1 MWRRARRSECRP
13 EAPLLWADL
22 QQDDIPTDAVLFV
35 VRARRERLAIS
46 YNFFSAKPASSRS
59 SHSIALEDEPMA
71 VDGVSNLQ
79 QFVNLAA
86 SVSENSNIRAS
97 AQGGRAEAS
106 KAI

>member
-1 MWRRARRSECRP
+1 
-13 EAPLLWADL
+13 
-22 QQDDIPTDAVLFV
+22 
-35 VRARRERLAIS
+35 
-46 YNFFSAKPASSRS
+46 
-59 SHSIALEDEPMA
+59 MA